1 MKEIW
6 SNFFTAIKQNKSFTF
21 RLGIF
26 FLLINIPFGYILGTV
41 FAFIAGVLFSK
52 AIGGI
57 VWVVCYAT
65 SWAMLGLGIL
75 LAGKGGYQIF
85 KKLVQDI
92 KAQLFSKKNNG
103 LKNSKTQESNSK

>member
-6 SNFFTAIKQNKSFTF
+6 SSFFAAIKQNKSFTF
-21 RLGIF
+21 RLGIL
-26 FLLINIPFGYILGTV
+26 FLLINIPFGYVLGAICGFT
-41 FAFIAGVLFSK
+41 AGALFSP

-57 VWVVCYAT
+57 VFGVFYAI

-92 KAQLFSKKNNG
+92 KAQFFSKK
-103 LKNSKTQESNSK
+103 KAA